1 MSSNHDGGDCWRK
14 VHDQIVSKSDLKP
27 RCLQT
32 SYSILSDIRSG
43 ATEGTLIL
51 VRKKSDKPKNKP
63 KTDRRW
69 KRKSTSAA
77 GNPKKKRKE

>member
-1 MSSNHDGGDCWRK
+1 MSSNHDDGECWRK
-14 VHDQIVSKSDLKP
+14 VHDQIVSKGALKP
-27 RCLQT
+27 RCIQT

-43 ATEGTLIL
+43 AIEGNLIL
-51 VRKKSDKPKNKP
+51 VRKKSDKPKRKP

-77 GNPKKKRKE
+77 ESPKKKRKQ